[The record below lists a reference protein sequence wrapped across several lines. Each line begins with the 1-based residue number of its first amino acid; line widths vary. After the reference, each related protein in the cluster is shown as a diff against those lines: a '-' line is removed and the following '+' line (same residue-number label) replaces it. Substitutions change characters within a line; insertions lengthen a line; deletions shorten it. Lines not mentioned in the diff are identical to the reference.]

1 MTKRNA
7 DDLLVSPTCVQVM
20 PKKMDIKSTPSKEEV
35 LCESDNEIMKEI
47 EQLAPPWFVKA
58 FTHLTGELTDI
69 KKKLSDSI
77 GEVKKDVTVEV
88 KKLEDRII
96 VLEREKEVQGR
107 TIKKLQ
113 ASLTDLESYTRR
125 DNLLIDGILE
135 SPNEDPR
142 KKVLSVFA
150 DILEIPGANS
160 MQLSR
165 VHRLGTP
172 NHLMPHSSKRP
183 RTIIIRFQFFPD
195 REAVWKAR
203 FNLKGKGIYISED
216 FPNSVKQNRKVL
228 VPCFKEAKKDVG
240 IKKCYLKGDRLT
252 LDDRT
257 YTVEDVDKLP
267 LHLRWTI
274 KGEKYIPHC
283 DTTFF
288 FGIDSFLSNFHPAYF
303 KEDSAVYS
311 CSEQYYLYK
320 KSLFFDDEHTA
331 TAIKRTTD
339 PREMKSLTN
348 RIKGLDEAKW
358 KPHAKLTMEK
368 ACHLKFDQN
377 PYLKK
382 KLLNSRGA
390 LVEANRNDNF
400 FSCGL
405 ALSDPNIL
413 DKTKW
418 LGDNHLGQIL
428 MQVRQ
433 SLA

>member
-1 MTKRNA
+1 
-7 DDLLVSPTCVQVM
+7 
-20 PKKMDIKSTPSKEEV
+20 MDIKSTPSKEEV

-150 DILEIPGANS
+150 DILKIPGANS
-160 MQLSR
+160 IQLSR

-320 KSLFFDDEHTA
+320 KSLFFDDKHTA

-339 PREMKSLTN
+339 PRETKSLSN

-390 LVEANRNDNF
+390 LLEANRNDNF

-405 ALSDPNIL
+405 ARSDPNIL